1 MQVKKLLSLMVL
13 STAIMGMGK
22 VSAEATNNIYY
33 TNQNGINLTEKEYNL
48 VKNMFDEHFVEIM
61 NQEDYEHI
69 SRLDVNNRQVEL
81 TIKEPDYIQS
91 RTSSFVETQ
100 GKKLVIGKSCDSKAC
115 TVIMTNTWKYVP
127 KVKSYDV
134 IGAMFSNT
142 SLYGNGQVTI
152 FKFDGVNHTCNN
164 YVKKSDGI
172 GCSYKL
178 DSKATKEFYTYMD
191 FDVYTGGLVYGSYQH
206 ATSSVT
212 LSQSKNYTFHI
223 NGYGNVFLFNTTKA
237 KDSYDGMDGVSIY
250 V

>member
-1 MQVKKLLSLMVL
+1 MKKLLSLMVL

-100 GKKLVIGKSCDSKAC
+100 GKKLVIGKSCYGNGCAI
-115 TVIMTNTWKYVP
+115 IMTNTWKYVP

-142 SLYGNGQVTI
+142 SLSSDGYVTT

-178 DSKATKEFYTYMD
+178 DSKATQEFYTYMN
-191 FDVYTGGLVYGSYQH
+191 FDVYPNGLVYGSYQH

-237 KDSYDGMDGVSIY
+237 RDSYDGMGGVSIY